1 MKRSTCDGLPRPETS
16 RFPLHGTAFPG
27 DDFDINFHQDMP
39 QPLRIVTYNI
49 AHGRGLKPIQ
59 GLGSRRG
66 MRAQIMKIG
75 RLLRS
80 LEPDVVAIQEI
91 DEDSSWAG
99 NFDQLEF
106 LRRCAHFPY
115 AVFGVNNRRNGLLRF
130 NYGNAIL
137 SRHPIEDSENIVFG
151 KKAIGEK
158 GFLYAEIDV
167 QGSRVPFVNM
177 HLHHRSRA
185 RRLKQ
190 VGMVMDYLDRKHLER
205 HTDWRVPPI
214 VCGDLNNPS
223 HKTDA
228 TASLFQYFLQHGR
241 YMLYPVSGRTYPS
254 LLPQRLLDFVF
265 LPPGCAATSC
275 RVVRSFLSD
284 HRPVVV
290 ECRLK

>member
-1 MKRSTCDGLPRPETS
+1 LRGAAP
-16 RFPLHGTAFPG
+16 PG
-27 DDFDINFHQDMP
+27 DNRGVNFHQAMP

-80 LEPDVVAIQEI
+80 LDPDVVAIQEI

-106 LRRCAHFPY
+106 LRRCARFPH

-137 SRHPIEDSENIVFG
+137 SKHPITDAENIVFG

-167 QGSRVPFVNM
+167 RGGCVPFVNM
-177 HLHHRSRA
+177 HLHHSSRA

-205 HTDWRVPPI
+205 RANWRVPPI
-214 VCGDLNNPS
+214 VCGDMNNPS

-228 TASLFQYFLQHGR
+228 TSSLLRYFLKHGR
-241 YMLYPVSGRTYPS
+241 YALYPASGGTYPS

-265 LPPGCAATSC
+265 LPPGCPGTGC

-290 ECRLK
+290 ECELM